1 MDTRPS
7 RGQIW
12 LADLNP
18 TRGHEQAGMR
28 PVLIISNDTFNHGPA
43 GLVFILPLTR
53 TDRRIPAHI
62 PIDPPEGGVKE
73 RSYVLCDA
81 IRSIAK
87 DRLMGS
93 AWGKVSP
100 ETTERVS
107 EMLRILMDL

>member
-1 MDTRPS
+1 MDTQPS

-18 TRGHEQAGMR
+18 TRGHEQAGKR
-28 PVLIISNDTFNHGPA
+28 PVLIVSNDIFNRGPA
-43 GLVFILPLTR
+43 GLVFVLPLAR

-73 RSYVLCDA
+73 RSYALCDA
-81 IRSIAK
+81 IRSITK
-87 DRLMGS
+87 DRLTGA

-100 ETTERVS
+100 ETMGRVS

>member
-100 ETTERVS
+100 ETMERVS